1 MRNNKNKVFEDI
13 IDELNEVN
21 AKIDKLLFKIIKD
34 VQELKNDSKQDNNS

>member
-34 VQELKNDSKQDNNS
+34 VQELKNDSKQSDNN